1 MPTDNANNYCARFY
15 KVFDYIEQ
23 HLDEP
28 LLLKQLSEIANFSPY
43 HFHRQ
48 FSAFCGMPPR
58 RYIQLLRLK
67 RASYRLAFNP
77 QEKVIDIALD
87 AGFQHAESFSRVFK
101 QVFKVTPSEF
111 RQQPMWLAWHQC
123 MPLIPRKRRKNMSV
137 KIVEFPATPVAML
150 IHRGQPQLLNETVAR
165 FIEWRKSSGFSPVH
179 SSQTYG
185 VAPHDPSSVAP
196 DEFMFQICGSV
207 TAPIPKNNEFGVINS
222 LIPGGRCAI
231 LHHKGSHDAL
241 TELARS
247 LYADWLPVSG
257 EELRDFPL
265 YFHYQN
271 FENEV
276 SEHELLTDI
285 YLPLA

>member
-1 MPTDNANNYCARFY
+1 
-15 KVFDYIEQ
+15 
-23 HLDEP
+23 
-28 LLLKQLSEIANFSPY
+28 
-43 HFHRQ
+43 
-48 FSAFCGMPPR
+48 
-58 RYIQLLRLK
+58 
-67 RASYRLAFNP
+67 
-77 QEKVIDIALD
+77 
-87 AGFQHAESFSRVFK
+87 
-101 QVFKVTPSEF
+101 
-111 RQQPMWLAWHQC
+111 
-123 MPLIPRKRRKNMSV
+123 MSV

-207 TAPIPKNNEFGVINS
+207 TAPIPENNEFGVINS

-241 TELARS
+241 IELARS